1 MSVHPSRE
9 VVRRPWLAL
18 GIVLLACHRNRPAQR
33 DTGVTTVTRETT
45 TVSRDTPGVVDRS
58 VAALFKDTLPS
69 HVFYARGRIFRPQ
82 EPTLRKEFLTALKT
96 ERDLWRSKKLTH
108 YKYLLRVACFCP
120 GTRGW
125 LLIEVDNARVLRAWY
140 PSGKSAE
147 LTDWNTIS
155 IDALYDNLERMGD
168 KNFEVQIDFDS
179 RWHFPTYTR
188 ASGARMPDGWSIIDA
203 RALRLIP

>member
-1 MSVHPSRE
+1 MRHS
-9 VVRRPWLAL
+9 WLAL
-18 GIVLLACHRNRPAQR
+18 CIVLFACHSSRPAQR
-33 DTGVTTVTRETT
+33 NTGVTTVNRETT
-45 TVSRDTPGVVDRS
+45 TVSKDTIGVVDGS
-58 VAALFKDTLPS
+58 VAAFFKDTAPS
-69 HVFYARGRIFRPQ
+69 QIFYARGRIFRPQ
-82 EPTLRKEFLTALKT
+82 EPTLRKELVATLKRERAL
-96 ERDLWRSKKLTH
+96 WQSKKPSH

-125 LLIEVDNARVLRAWY
+125 LLIEVDNTRVLRAWY

-168 KNFEVQIDFDS
+168 NNFEIQIDFDR

-188 ASGARMPDGWSIIDA
+188 YSGARMPDSWSIIDA
-203 RALRLIP
+203 RALRPIQ

>member
-1 MSVHPSRE
+1 M
-9 VVRRPWLAL
+9 RRPWLAL
-18 GIVLLACHRNRPAQR
+18 GIVLLACHSNRPAQR
-33 DTGVTTVTRETT
+33 DTGVTTVARETT
-45 TVSRDTPGVVDRS
+45 TVSRDTTGVVDRS
-58 VAALFKDTLPS
+58 VTAFFKDTLPS
-69 HVFYARGRIFRPQ
+69 QVFYARGRIFRPQ
-82 EPTLRKEFLTALKT
+82 EPTLRKEFVATLKR
-96 ERDLWRSKKLTH
+96 ERGLWRSRMPSH

-120 GTRGW
+120 GIRGW

-168 KNFEVQIDFDS
+168 KNFEVQIDFDP

-188 ASGARMPDGWSIIDA
+188 TSGARVPDSWSIIDA
-203 RALRLIP
+203 RALRPIP